1 MKRHGVLED
10 SKGRILLQN
19 RLADISVWCL
29 LAAWV
34 VTPWIS
40 VINYKRPHFGTAIV
54 CALSSVPFLLSCV
67 GIIRSR
73 IRTRWFYLA
82 LTFAVLTFL
91 HALHP
96 VIGVPI
102 LK

>member
-1 MKRHGVLED
+1 VKRHGVLED

-19 RLADISVWCL
+19 RLVDISVWCL

-67 GIIRSR
+67 GNIISR
-73 IRTRWFYLA
+73 IRTRWFYLPS
-82 LTFAVLTFL
+82 TFAVLTFCMRCN
-91 HALHP
+91 P
-96 VIGVPI
+96 VIAC
-102 LK
+102 LS